1 MKKWL
6 IPGLAVCGL
15 GAGGIVL
22 VNHYSST
29 TTPSSQVSS
38 PAVVQDQHATAVTI
52 GRDKFQDDAAALE
65 AAERKAAGE

>member
-15 GAGGIVL
+15 GVGGVL
-22 VNHYSST
+22 VVNHYSG
-29 TTPSSQVSS
+29 PSSQSAAAPSVI
-38 PAVVQDQHATAVTI
+38 QDQHATAVTV